1 MYVNTAHHM
10 LDLRHGAVAQ
20 SLLMAGGSVLQDEC
34 DRVVATQG
42 TIPYWDIVTTT
53 GGNLQCQHTI
63 HTVGQQ
69 YTGGSSVKVIERLV
83 CTNVCIYPLPYDAIN
98 SEILMCLLALCM

>member
-20 SLLMAGGSVLQDEC
+20 SLLKAGGSVLQDEC
-34 DRVVATQG
+34 NRVVATRG
-42 TIPYWDIVTTT
+42 TIPYWDIATTT
-53 GGNLQCQHTI
+53 GGNLQCQHII

-69 YTGGSSVKVIERLV
+69 YKDRSSGKVIEVSV
-83 CTNVCIYPLPYDAIN
+83 CKCAYIYHVSVSYMYVKTD
-98 SEILMCLLALCM
+98 

>member
-20 SLLMAGGSVLQDEC
+20 SLLKAGGSVLQDEC
-34 DRVVATQG
+34 NRVVATRG
-42 TIPYWDIVTTT
+42 TIPYWDIATTT
-53 GGNLQCQHTI
+53 GGNLQCQHII

-69 YTGGSSVKVIERLV
+69 YKDRSSGKVIERLV
-83 CTNVCIYPLPYDAIN
+83 CANVLIFI
-98 SEILMCLLALCM
+98 MCLLAICM